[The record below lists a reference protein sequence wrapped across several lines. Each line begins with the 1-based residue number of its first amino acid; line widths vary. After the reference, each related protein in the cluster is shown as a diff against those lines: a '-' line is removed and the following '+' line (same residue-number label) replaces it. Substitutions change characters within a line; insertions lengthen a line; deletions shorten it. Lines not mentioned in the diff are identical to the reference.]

1 MKNQIDALIMNYVKH
16 PTKCQ
21 DTNSII
27 TNIREMQCVTKTD
40 MVNIFNSISNYHW
53 IDYPRFKNRKGVK
66 DNLTRYS
73 SHLLWFADD
82 RDRRNHLPTSP
93 RLCLL
98 QFYYLEQEHNHAI
111 HPLVT
116 QLIEKDTR
124 QGVEFSIPPAKKRKK
139 ITHFFTVRLTA
150 NQMWKMTNQVD
161 FNEYCNHAAEDRTL
175 YTKFME
181 QILMEGNIKW
191 RFHDECTD
199 ICMINDVDRDSG
211 VIKHNSFA
219 HVTYATDVSGQI
231 ILRCTCDTYE
241 FIQTTAHQQNPI
253 WSVEDIVPHTS
264 FTCPHCQFFS
274 DHLLNAYTT
283 VLSQPVENLPP
294 ALAMVKKSL
303 GYINKPYVLMGNVHS
318 NSTTKFSIKGFEENT
333 YSTVNV
339 TFEHRKCVVTCTNG
353 MFCRNAQH
361 GKSPQIFKSHKS
373 GITLPS
379 FVHICTAH

>member
-1 MKNQIDALIMNYVKH
+1 MKNEIDALITNYIKH

-21 DTNSII
+21 DTKSII
-27 TNIREMQCVTKTD
+27 THICEMQCVTKKD

-53 IDYPRFKNRKGVK
+53 IDYPRFKNGKGVK
-66 DNLTRYS
+66 DNSTRYS

-98 QFYYLEQEHNHAI
+98 QFYYLEQEYNHAI

-116 QLIEKDTR
+116 QLIDKDTK
-124 QGVEFSIPPAKKRKK
+124 QGVEFSIPPSKKRRK
-139 ITHFFTVRLTA
+139 IKHTSSHIVRLTA

-161 FNEYCNHAAEDRTL
+161 FNEYCNHAAKDRTL
-175 YTKFME
+175 YTKFTE

-199 ICMINDVDRDSG
+199 ICMINDVHRDSG

-219 HVTYATDVSGQI
+219 HVTYTTDVSGQI

-253 WSVEDIVPHTS
+253 WPVQDIVPHTS
-264 FTCPHCQFFS
+264 FTCPHCRFFLGPFTQCIHNS
-274 DHLLNAYTT
+274 
-283 VLSQPVENLPP
+283 SQ
-294 ALAMVKKSL
+294 
-303 GYINKPYVLMGNVHS
+303 
-318 NSTTKFSIKGFEENT
+318 ST
-333 YSTVNV
+333 
-339 TFEHRKCVVTCTNG
+339 C
-353 MFCRNAQH
+353 
-361 GKSPQIFKSHKS
+361 
-373 GITLPS
+373 
-379 FVHICTAH
+379 